1 MTEQTTDLKLN
12 EQVGQLEEQLHEVLT
27 LLESLS
33 SENATL
39 KARETVLMSERSEL
53 HNKNAKVRTQVE
65 SMIQRLKTMDKG

>member
-1 MTEQTTDLKLN
+1 MTEQTTDIKLN
-12 EQVGQLEEQLHEVLT
+12 EQVGLLEEQLHEVLA